1 MFEFDWRGLLEFYG
15 IDLVFRYPERI
26 WLSWLIFM
34 IWILA
39 FGESLRRRKVLRDPW
54 IIMHLPVAKFP
65 SWRRRVGRWSLL
77 SFAIVLVVVAL
88 MVPEKRRV
96 ESDRVFE
103 GVRMT
108 FIFDSSDSMPKAE
121 DVKPNRLIAS
131 KELVKDMIEVLA
143 RDPQLK
149 GRYFLA
155 LIPFA
160 GSAQPFFVPFTT
172 SREEFLSSLEEI
184 DENTITKQG
193 TSLWAG
199 VKSFKELLFWYQPR
213 QDTVDI
219 AFVISDGGKE
229 EGREGERKMLPE
241 AFRDLNF
248 LTKSIGNSL
257 GDKEGVSSTI
267 NWRTVI
273 NTIGVGAV
281 EVDTQGRR
289 TAKPTELVI
298 RDKSG
303 NFMGFYRSDPNN
315 PRGEVLRSRLDEE
328 ILQFVAGLGGGEYR
342 YFSEREKIHD
352 LLKKLVLPHRRI
364 LDEVSYTSYEPMFS
378 FFLLPAFVILY
389 FLLGYGG
396 WILRILQRMFYLVHL
411 FRRRLSV

>member
-1 MFEFDWRGLLEFYG
+1 MFEFDWRSLLEFYG
-15 IDLVFRYPERI
+15 INLVFRYPERI

-34 IWILA
+34 IWIMA
-39 FGESLRRRKVLRDPW
+39 FGESLRRRKVLKDPW
-54 IIMHLPVAKFP
+54 IIMHLPVARFP
-65 SWRRRVGRWSLL
+65 SWRRRVVWWLFLGS
-77 SFAIVLVVVAL
+77 AIFLVVVAL
-88 MVPEKRRV
+88 MVPEKISMD
-96 ESDRVFE
+96 SDRVFE
-103 GVRMT
+103 GVRIT

-121 DVKPNRLIAS
+121 DVKPNRLLAG
-131 KELVKDMIEVLA
+131 KELVKDMVEVLT
-143 RDPQLK
+143 RDAELK

-172 SREEFLSSLEEI
+172 SREELLSSLEEI
-184 DENTITKQG
+184 DEKTVTKQG

-199 VKSFKELLFWYQPR
+199 IKSFEELLFWYRPR

-248 LTKSIGNSL
+248 LTKNTGNL
-257 GDKEGVSSTI
+257 LEGKEGVQSAI
-267 NWRTVI
+267 NWKMVV

-281 EVDTQGRR
+281 EVDRQGIR

-303 NFMGFYRSDPNN
+303 NFMGFYRLDPNN
-315 PRGEVLRSRLDEE
+315 SRSEVLKSRLDEE
-328 ILQFVAGLGGGEYR
+328 ILQFVAGLGGGEYSH
-342 YFSEREKIHD
+342 FSEREKIYD
-352 LLKKLVLPHRRI
+352 LLKKLVLSHRRI
-364 LDEVSYTSYEPMFS
+364 LDEISHPSYEPMFNW
-378 FFLLPAFVILY
+378 FLAPALVIFY
-389 FLLGYGG
+389 FLFGYGG
-396 WILRILQRMFYLVHL
+396 WILKIPHRIFYLISWFRKRL
-411 FRRRLSV
+411 FV